1 MNIYANIG
9 FVGFKPRG
17 FISFDLTKQLPNVVH
32 NMPIS
37 FNDIVLFI
45 ILYSSLINPTFNLS
59 PFTLII

>member
-1 MNIYANIG
+1 MNIHANIG

-17 FISFDLTKQLPNVVH
+17 FISIDLTKQLANVSI
-32 NMPIS
+32 NMPLS